1 MNTEK
6 MVRDLLYRAE
16 HCQDVSE
23 LQNIAERLE
32 ELGAYEHAARV
43 TRKARR
49 LAEEWTRVNR

>member
-16 HCQDVSE
+16 HCRDVAE

-32 ELGAYEHAARV
+32 ELGAYEHAAQV
-43 TRKARR
+43 TRRAARM
-49 LAEEWTRVNR
+49 AEEWTRVNR